1 MPPDPDE
8 LLQQADALAGGSAPT
23 QADLRRAV
31 SAAYYA
37 VFHFCLTAS
46 AELVCGTASRSSAA
60 YSLVYRSIDHARLR
74 NLCDQLRK
82 TNPQGVAIVPTS
94 GFGAIA
100 DFARVTFNLY
110 EQRIRA
116 DYEPSIDFTANEAKL
131 SISEARQAMT
141 WFQSCPEEQQKAFLT
156 MLLFRQR

>member
-1 MPPDPDE
+1 M
-8 LLQQADALAGGSAPT
+8 
-23 QADLRRAV
+23 
-31 SAAYYA
+31 
-37 VFHFCLTAS
+37 
-46 AELVCGTASRSSAA
+46 VCGDSSRSSAA

-74 NLCDQLRK
+74 GLCDQLRK
-82 TNPQGVAIVPTS
+82 TNPQSITVIPAS

-116 DYEPSIDFTANEAKL
+116 DYEPSIDFTANDAKL
-131 SISEARQAMT
+131 SISEARQAIA
-141 WFQSCPEEQQKAFLT
+141 WFQSCDEEQQRAFLT

>member
-1 MPPDPDE
+1 MPPDPNE
-8 LLQQADALAGGSAPT
+8 LLRQADTLAGGSGPS
-23 QADLRRAV
+23 QADLRRAI

-37 VFHFCLTAS
+37 TFHFCLTAS
-46 AELVCGTASRSSAA
+46 ADMVCGDSSRSSAA

-74 NLCDQLRK
+74 GLCDQLRK
-82 TNPQGVAIVPTS
+82 TNPQSITVIPAS

-116 DYEPSIDFTANEAKL
+116 DYEPSIDFTANDAKL
-131 SISEARQAMT
+131 SISEA
-141 WFQSCPEEQQKAFLT
+141 
-156 MLLFRQR
+156 

>member
-1 MPPDPDE
+1 M
-8 LLQQADALAGGSAPT
+8 
-23 QADLRRAV
+23 
-31 SAAYYA
+31 
-37 VFHFCLTAS
+37 
-46 AELVCGTASRSSAA
+46 VCGTTSRSSAA

-74 NLCDQLRK
+74 SLCDQLRK
-82 TNPQGVAIVPTS
+82 TNPQGIAIVPAS

-131 SISEARQAMT
+131 SVSEARQAIA
-141 WFQSCPEEQQKAFLT
+141 WFRSCDEEQQKAFLT
-156 MLLFRQR
+156 MLLFRPRQ